1 MFSALPRSR
10 AVPYSPKA
18 RVRLGPNRGATSF
31 VCQLHPP
38 SLPEVTHP
46 LFIYGTLRPGL
57 APAEVAPVVAQLH
70 PVAEA
75 HLRGTLY
82 HLGHYPGLV
91 LTPVT
96 GKVNGIVFELPP
108 DAQIAF
114 KLLAQLDLYEGFS
127 PQSPADSLFLRVL
140 HLVTLSTGELLTCW
154 VYLFN
159 QHPGSAPILEDG
171 RFPPCQSSR

>member
-1 MFSALPRSR
+1 M
-10 AVPYSPKA
+10 
-18 RVRLGPNRGATSF
+18 
-31 VCQLHPP
+31 
-38 SLPEVTHP
+38 THP
-46 LFIYGTLRPGL
+46 LFAYGTLRPGL